1 MGNSQKPLTAAGA
14 VTRRRQLQVRF
25 ITASRR
31 STKCTRTSYN
41 ALLMASSRE
50 DFCRPQSTED
60 LCRRLSLAVQP
71 SKQDAAERQPTAR
84 STKELQAL
92 QALQQSMINE
102 FIQSPSEA
110 HAIEITSLAPFLDED
125 DYVRVFDKFHN
136 VIASAAVDGKIVDVE
151 LLRAFEAFLH
161 CHQAGLAGKRLNLGS
176 AMLSIQKALDSAVDA
191 AHGQTKYNSIRALS
205 AALDAMNEVKVE
217 GIIDLKVQN
226 LLKRLEKLRDHK
238 ELRLAEVASYSYQ
251 ALLAIPTDVS
261 PWKKIGASTFKTIL
275 GGAKVA
281 GSVWSLD
288 PSKLVEGLVDLTEV
302 PELISSIIE
311 VIKSCSELFQSAS
324 NAGKAFK
331 TLKKPKDWYVALRA
345 TDGLVWAN
353 APKHLE
359 ALLQHPDLPCR
370 ADKDFLCGL
379 CAQLELADDLKHGQ
393 VFNVLKTFLITQASQ
408 TKFCRVL
415 EWARLVTRSPQLD
428 SPNLSRS
435 GRRKTYLSDV
445 ECSKPKAHQPRKQ
458 LLDNAWK
465 SCHKVREFYGDQ
477 VLRDK
482 YTDPDLNLL
491 KIERLDSSKLSM
503 DKCYINLA
511 IARNSVDSNRNGD
524 SDTRLPS
531 PFSILRRLDVWE
543 PPETDRVSLETLFDE
558 KKDTPNNILRGP
570 PRRILIRGQAGVGK
584 TTLCKKMVYDFIH
597 KDMWARIIDRVIWV
611 PLRQIK
617 SNLES
622 GQSIADIL
630 NRSLPDVEKAGKGT
644 LGEALE
650 RSFTDDP
657 SRTLFILDGFD
668 EVHRELHTPGNEL
681 LLKLLNQ
688 PRVIVTTRPRGVN
701 REVFQKIDL
710 EVETIGFYPNQVKEY
725 IKKYGSGKAKEIYEF
740 IEGHP
745 VVAGLARIPIQLD
758 AICYSMIAGMLDG
771 DSPPETMTELYH
783 AIERSLWNKD
793 VESLEKRREGSTE
806 PLLKHEAQASYS
818 DDIRRLCQA
827 EINALQSLSF
837 TGLCNNMVEFD
848 PAFLTK
854 FHSQQSIIAGNL
866 PMAKMQPWFT
876 DLDRVSFL
884 RTSDGPLTPTTRSYH
899 FLHLTFQELFAAQFF
914 VQHWISRKHL
924 VVFDYSTKKSTPTK
938 PETFLRMEK
947 YNSSYDVFWRFVA
960 GTIQLQRDEEALK
973 RFFQTMEEEPKDLLG
988 PAHLRFT
995 MHCLAEINSSAF
1007 VPPSFVEIRQSLELK
1022 MMDWLILESQISR
1035 QTVRQLVGETEFP
1048 ERLLKEAAG
1057 IIDFYRKSLCE
1068 EFAQGLIA
1076 RPRVSPSLVDLVVGW
1091 SRDFA
1096 DGDADADEYDEE
1108 TLSLSFAT
1116 MSLLWHTPRSTQ
1128 AAMSLLSKLL
1138 DHSDRRIYQQAAVTV
1153 WKLAETRTETEYNP
1167 LIVRG
1172 LLECLHVRNHETR
1185 VGVLSELRTMLGL
1198 PSDAYEV
1205 LKSLARDQ
1213 SLYPKIDG
1221 GFAMR
1226 SVYAEPEKVKE
1237 ALITLTK
1244 TMKPLDNNTVI
1255 PDKSKAEQAQAPQD
1269 SREEM
1274 IRQAIQ
1280 RWKDRLYDANSTKKL
1295 ESIENVILEHL
1306 SRPKYPD
1313 DELSALALDTVVVD
1327 ILFEVLGEN
1336 GFDGTHLEELSE
1348 LLEGPGTRYNILN
1361 VLAAYFS
1368 SQEDTLVDLA
1378 SKDQKYYDGR
1388 VVPDVMFNSVAALFG
1403 GTKPIH
1409 RAVAGI
1415 IMNQHPR
1422 LPKCVSQIL
1431 IDNLTIWEGSVRDR
1445 TLLYLATH
1453 WEHTRVFE
1461 MAMDKFGVTSQE
1473 GQYSEYPPQFCALI
1487 RDIARQAIAFP
1498 NVHPRYLK
1506 FWFMEVELKYP
1517 GSGIMQLILRLDEKS
1532 LCTVYEIWLEG
1543 ALEESLCWY
1552 VNDNQLCVRTS
1563 AGVIERISES
1573 GQIISEF
1580 QEKMEKIKAEMGV
1593 PN

>member
-1 MGNSQKPLTAAGA
+1 
-14 VTRRRQLQVRF
+14 
-25 ITASRR
+25 
-31 STKCTRTSYN
+31 
-41 ALLMASSRE
+41 MASSRE
-50 DFCRPQSTED
+50 SFCRPQSTDD
-60 LCRRLSLAVQP
+60 LCRRLSLAAQP
-71 SKQDAAERQPTAR
+71 SKKDAAERQPTAR
-84 STKELQAL
+84 SARELQAL

-102 FIQSPSEA
+102 FIQSPSETY
-110 HAIEITSLAPFLDED
+110 AIEITPLAPFVDED
-125 DYVRVFDKFHN
+125 DYVRIFDKFHN

-161 CHQAGLAGKRLNLGS
+161 CRQAGLAGKRLNLGS
-176 AMLSIQKALDSAVDA
+176 AMLSIQKALDSAVEA

-205 AALDAMNEVKVE
+205 AVLDAMNEVKVE
-217 GIIDLKVQN
+217 GIVDLRVQN

-261 PWKKIGASTFKTIL
+261 PWNKIGASTFKTVL

-302 PELISSIIE
+302 PELMSSIIE
-311 VIKSCSELFQSAS
+311 AIKSCSELFQNAS
-324 NAGKAFK
+324 NTGKTLK

-370 ADKDFLCGL
+370 EDKDFLCGL
-379 CAQLELADDLKHGQ
+379 CAQLEVADDLKHDQ
-393 VFNVLKTFLITQASQ
+393 VVNVLKTFLIAQASQ

-415 EWARLVTRSPQLD
+415 EWARLVTKSPQLD

-435 GRRKTYLSDV
+435 GRRKAYLSNV
-445 ECSKPKAHQPRKQ
+445 ECLKPKVHQPRKQ
-458 LLDNAWK
+458 LLDNAWR
-465 SCHKVREFYGDQ
+465 SCYKVREFYADQ

-482 YTDPDLNLL
+482 YTDPDLDLL

-503 DKCYINLA
+503 DECYINLA
-511 IARNSVDSNRNGD
+511 IVRNSVDSNQHRD
-524 SDTRLPS
+524 SDTHLPS
-531 PFSILRRLDVWE
+531 PFSIFRRLDVWE
-543 PPETDRVSLETLFDE
+543 PPETDRVSLDTLFDE
-558 KKDTPNNILRGP
+558 KKDASNNILQVP

-597 KDMWARIIDRVIWV
+597 KNMWAEIIDRIIWI
-611 PLRQIK
+611 PLRQIRG
-617 SNLES
+617 NLES

-630 NRSLPDVEKAGKGT
+630 NRSLPDVERAGKGT

-650 RSFTDDP
+650 RSFTDEP

-668 EVHRELHTPGNEL
+668 EVHRELHSSGNEL

-688 PRVIVTTRPRGVN
+688 PRVIITTRPRGIN
-701 REVFQKIDL
+701 RDVFQKIDL
-710 EVETIGFYPNQVKEY
+710 ELETIGFYPNQVKEY
-725 IKKYGSGKAKEIYEF
+725 IGKHGSQRSSEISSF
-740 IEGHP
+740 IESHP

-771 DSPPETMTELYH
+771 NRPPETMTELYH

-793 VESLEKRREGSTE
+793 VELLGKHREGSTE

-818 DDIRRLCQA
+818 DDIRTLCQA

-854 FHSQQSIIAGNL
+854 FRNQQSIIASSL
-866 PMAKMQPWFT
+866 PMAQMQPWFT
-876 DLDRVSFL
+876 DLDKLSFL

-914 VQHWISRKHL
+914 VQHWILKKDL
-924 VVFDYSTKKSTPTK
+924 IVFDYSSKKSTPTR

-960 GTIQLQRDEEALK
+960 GTIQLQCDEEALN
-973 RFFQTMEEEPKDLLG
+973 RFFQAIEEEPKDLLG
-988 PAHLRFT
+988 PAHLRLT
-995 MHCLAEINSSAF
+995 MHCLAEINSNASE
-1007 VPPSFVEIRQSLELK
+1007 PTSFVEIRESLELK
-1022 MMDWLILESQISR
+1022 MIDWLILESQISR

-1048 ERLLKEAAG
+1048 ERLLKEAAV
-1057 IIDFYRKSLCE
+1057 IIDFYRRSLRE

-1076 RPRVSPSLVDLVVGW
+1076 RPRVSPSLVDLVVEW

-1096 DGDADADEYDEE
+1096 DGDADADEYDED
-1108 TLSLSFAT
+1108 TLNLSFTT
-1116 MSLLWHTPRSTQ
+1116 MSLLWHTPRSTP

-1138 DHSDRRIYQQAAVTV
+1138 DHSDRHIYQHAAVTI

-1172 LLECLHVRNHETR
+1172 LLECLHVRNNETR
-1185 VGVLSELRTMLGL
+1185 VSVLSELRTMLDL

-1205 LKSLARDQ
+1205 LKRLARDQ
-1213 SLYPKIDG
+1213 SLYPKIQG

-1226 SVYAEPEKVKE
+1226 SVYAEPEKIKE
-1237 ALITLTK
+1237 ALINLTK
-1244 TMKPLDNNTVI
+1244 SMKLLDTSTVILDN
-1255 PDKSKAEQAQAPQD
+1255 SKAEGTQVPQD
-1269 SREEM
+1269 NREEM
-1274 IRQAIQ
+1274 IKQALQ
-1280 RWKDRLYDANSTKKL
+1280 RWKDGLYDANCAKKL
-1295 ESIENVILEHL
+1295 ESIESAILEYL
-1306 SRPKYPD
+1306 CRPKYSD
-1313 DELSALALDTVVVD
+1313 DELSTLGLDTLVVD
-1327 ILFEVLGEN
+1327 ILFEVLGET
-1336 GFDGTHLEELSE
+1336 GFDGTHLEELSK
-1348 LLEGPGTRYNILN
+1348 LLAGPGIRYSILN
-1361 VLAAYFS
+1361 ILAAYFS
-1368 SQEDTLVDLA
+1368 SQEDTLVELA
-1378 SKDQKYYDGR
+1378 SKGQKHYDGR
-1388 VVPDVMFNSVAALFG
+1388 VPDVIFNSVAVMVG
-1403 GTKPIH
+1403 GTKPLH

-1422 LPKCVSQIL
+1422 LPKCVSQML
-1431 IDNLTIWEGSVRDR
+1431 MDKLAVWEGNVRDR
-1445 TLLYLATH
+1445 ALLYLATH
-1453 WEHTRVFE
+1453 WDHTRVFG
-1461 MAMDKFGVTSQE
+1461 MAMAKFGITIQE
-1473 GQYSEYPPQFCALI
+1473 GQYGEFPPQFCELI
-1487 RDIARQAIAFP
+1487 RDIAHQALTSP
-1498 NVHPRYLK
+1498 NTAPRDLN
-1506 FWFMEVELKYP
+1506 FWLMEVELKYP
-1517 GSGIMQLILRLDEKS
+1517 GSGIMQFILRLDEKS
-1532 LCTVYEIWLEG
+1532 LCAVYEMWLEG

-1552 VNDNQLCVRTS
+1552 VDDNQLCVRTS
-1563 AGVIERISES
+1563 TGVIDRISESSERISEFL
-1573 GQIISEF
+1573 ERL
-1580 QEKMEKIKAEMGV
+1580 EKIKAEIGV

>member
-1 MGNSQKPLTAAGA
+1 
-14 VTRRRQLQVRF
+14 
-25 ITASRR
+25 
-31 STKCTRTSYN
+31 
-41 ALLMASSRE
+41 MASSRE
-50 DFCRPQSTED
+50 NFCRPQSTDE
-60 LCRRLSLAVQP
+60 LCRRLSLAAQP

-84 STKELQAL
+84 SARELQAL

-102 FIQSPSEA
+102 FIQSPSES
-110 HAIEITSLAPFLDED
+110 HAIEITLLAPFVDED
-125 DYVRVFDKFHN
+125 DYVRVFDRFHN
-136 VIASAAVDGKIVDVE
+136 VIASAAVDGKMVDVE
-151 LLRAFEAFLH
+151 LLRAFEVFLH
-161 CHQAGLAGKRLNLGS
+161 CRQAGLAGKRLNLGS

-205 AALDAMNEVKVE
+205 AVLDAMNEVKVE
-217 GIIDLKVQN
+217 GIVDLKVQN

-261 PWKKIGASTFKTIL
+261 PWNKIGASTFKTIL

-302 PELISSIIE
+302 SELIGSIIE
-311 VIKSCSELFQSAS
+311 VIKSCSELFQNAS
-324 NAGKAFK
+324 NTVKAFK
-331 TLKKPKDWYVALRA
+331 TLKKPKDWYIALRA

-370 ADKDFLCGL
+370 EDKDFLCGL
-379 CAQLELADDLKHGQ
+379 CAQLELADDLRHDQ
-393 VFNVLKTFLITQASQ
+393 VVNVLKTFLITQASQ

-415 EWARLVTRSPQLD
+415 EWTRLVTRSPQLD

-435 GRRKTYLSDV
+435 GRRKGYLSNV
-445 ECSKPKAHQPRKQ
+445 ECSKPKAYQPRKQ
-458 LLDNAWK
+458 LLVNAWQ
-465 SCHKVREFYGDQ
+465 SCHKVREFYADQ
-477 VLRDK
+477 ILRDK
-482 YTDPDLNLL
+482 YTDPDLDLL

-503 DKCYINLA
+503 DECYINLA
-511 IARNSVDSNRNGD
+511 IVRNSMDSNQNSD
-524 SDTRLPS
+524 PDTRLPS

-543 PPETDRVSLETLFDE
+543 PPETDRVGLETLFDE
-558 KKDTPNNILRGP
+558 KKDASNNTLRDP

-597 KDMWARIIDRVIWV
+597 RNMWAGIIDRIIWI

-622 GQSIADIL
+622 GQSIAGIL
-630 NRSLPDVEKAGKGT
+630 NRSLPDIERAGKGT

-668 EVHRELHTPGNEL
+668 EVHRELHTSGNEL

-688 PRVIVTTRPRGVN
+688 PRVIITTRPRGVN
-701 REVFQKIDL
+701 RDVFQKIDL
-710 EVETIGFYPNQVKEY
+710 ELETIGFYPDQVKEY
-725 IKKYGSGKAKEIYEF
+725 IGKHGSDRASEIYSF
-740 IEGHP
+740 IESHP

-771 DSPPETMTELYH
+771 NSPPETMTELYH

-793 VESLEKRREGSTE
+793 VESLGKRREGSTV

-818 DDIRRLCQA
+818 DDIRTLCQA

-837 TGLCNNMVEFD
+837 TGLCNNMVEFE

-854 FHSQQSIIAGNL
+854 FRNQQSIIAGNL

-876 DLDRVSFL
+876 DLDKLSFL

-914 VQHWISRKHL
+914 VQHWITKKDL
-924 VVFDYSTKKSTPTK
+924 IVFDYTSKKSTPTK

-960 GTIQLQRDEEALK
+960 GAIQLQHDEEALN
-973 RFFQTMEEEPKDLLG
+973 RLFQTIEEEPKDLLG
-988 PAHLRFT
+988 PAHLRLT
-995 MHCLAEINSSAF
+995 MHCLAEMNSSAF
-1007 VPPSFVEIRQSLELK
+1007 EPTSFVEIRESLELK
-1022 MMDWLILESQISR
+1022 MIDWLILESQISR

-1048 ERLLKEAAG
+1048 ERLLKEAAV
-1057 IIDFYRKSLCE
+1057 IIDFYRKSLRE

-1076 RPRVSPSLVDLVVGW
+1076 RPRVSPSLVDLVVEW

-1096 DGDADADEYDEE
+1096 DGDADADEYDED
-1108 TLSLSFAT
+1108 TLNLSFAT
-1116 MSLLWHTPRSTQ
+1116 MSLLWHTPRSTP

-1138 DHSDRRIYQQAAVTV
+1138 DHSNRHIYQHAAVTV
-1153 WKLAETRTETEYNP
+1153 WKLAETRTVTEYNP

-1172 LLECLHVRNHETR
+1172 LLECLHVRNNETR
-1185 VGVLSELRTMLGL
+1185 VGVLAELKTMLDL
-1198 PSDAYEV
+1198 PSDAYEI

-1213 SLYPKIDG
+1213 TLYPKIDG
-1221 GFAMR
+1221 RSAMR
-1226 SVYAEPEKVKE
+1226 SVYAEPEKIKE
-1237 ALITLTK
+1237 ALINLTK
-1244 TMKPLDNNTVI
+1244 TMKILGTGTVI
-1255 PDKSKAEQAQAPQD
+1255 VDNSKAEKTQVPQD
-1269 SREEM
+1269 NREEM
-1274 IRQAIQ
+1274 IKQALQ
-1280 RWKDRLYDANSTKKL
+1280 RWKDGLYDANSAKKL
-1295 ESIENVILEHL
+1295 GSIENVILEHL
-1306 SRPKYPD
+1306 SCPKYPD
-1313 DELSALALDTVVVD
+1313 GELSTLTLDTLVVD
-1327 ILFEVLGEN
+1327 ILFEVLGET
-1336 GFDGTHLEELSE
+1336 GFDGTHLEEFSK
-1348 LLEGPGTRYNILN
+1348 LLAGPGIRYNLLN
-1361 VLAAYFS
+1361 LLAAHFS
-1368 SQEDTLVDLA
+1368 SQEGVLVELA
-1378 SKDQKYYDGR
+1378 SKCQKHYDGR
-1388 VVPDVMFNSVAALFG
+1388 VPDVMFNSVAVMIG
-1403 GTKPIH
+1403 GTKPLH

-1422 LPKCVSQIL
+1422 LPKCILQMLLDNVSV
-1431 IDNLTIWEGSVRDR
+1431 WERSVRDR
-1445 TLLYLATH
+1445 ALLYLATQ
-1453 WEHTRVFE
+1453 WDLTRVFE
-1461 MAMDKFGVTSQE
+1461 MTMAKFGVTVQE
-1473 GQYSEYPPQFCALI
+1473 GRYGAFPPQFCALV
-1487 RDIARQAIAFP
+1487 RDIARQAMASP
-1498 NVHPRYLK
+1498 NTAPRNLK
-1506 FWFMEVELKYP
+1506 FWFMEAELKYP
-1517 GSGIMQLILRLDEKS
+1517 GSGIMPLILCLDEKS
-1532 LCTVYEIWLEG
+1532 LRTVYEMWLEG

-1552 VNDNQLCVRTS
+1552 VDDNQLCIRTS
-1563 AGVIERISES
+1563 AGVIDRISTRSEM
-1573 GQIISEF
+1573 ISEF
-1580 QEKMEKIKAEMGV
+1580 LTRLETIKAEMGV

>member
-1 MGNSQKPLTAAGA
+1 
-14 VTRRRQLQVRF
+14 
-25 ITASRR
+25 
-31 STKCTRTSYN
+31 
-41 ALLMASSRE
+41 
-50 DFCRPQSTED
+50 
-60 LCRRLSLAVQP
+60 
-71 SKQDAAERQPTAR
+71 
-84 STKELQAL
+84 
-92 QALQQSMINE
+92 MINE
-102 FIQSPSEA
+102 FIQSPSET
-110 HAIEITSLAPFLDED
+110 HAIEITLLAPFLDED
-125 DYVRVFDKFHN
+125 DYVRVFDRFHN

-161 CHQAGLAGKRLNLGS
+161 CRQAGLAGKRLNLGS

-205 AALDAMNEVKVE
+205 AVLDAMNEVKVE
-217 GIIDLKVQN
+217 GIVDLKVQN

-311 VIKSCSELFQSAS
+311 VIKSCSELFQNAS
-324 NAGKAFK
+324 NTGKAFK
-331 TLKKPKDWYVALRA
+331 TLKKPKDWYIALRA

-370 ADKDFLCGL
+370 EDKDFLCGL
-379 CAQLELADDLKHGQ
+379 CAQLELANDLKHDQ
-393 VFNVLKTFLITQASQ
+393 VVNVLKTSLITQASQ

-435 GRRKTYLSDV
+435 GRRKAYLSNV

-458 LLDNAWK
+458 LLVNAWQ
-465 SCHKVREFYGDQ
+465 SCHKVREFYADQ
-477 VLRDK
+477 ILRDK
-482 YTDPDLNLL
+482 YTDPDLDLL

-511 IARNSVDSNRNGD
+511 IVGNSVESNQSGD
-524 SDTRLPS
+524 SDTHLPS

-543 PPETDRVSLETLFDE
+543 PPEADRVSLETLFDE
-558 KKDTPNNILRGP
+558 KKDTSNNTIRGP

-597 KDMWARIIDRVIWV
+597 KNMWAGIIDRVIWV

-617 SNLES
+617 SDLES

-630 NRSLPDVEKAGKGT
+630 NQPLPNVERAGKGT

-668 EVHRELHTPGNEL
+668 EVHRELHSSGNEL

-688 PRVIVTTRPRGVN
+688 PRVIITTRPRGVN
-701 REVFQKIDL
+701 RDVFQKLDL
-710 EVETIGFYPNQVKEY
+710 ELETIGFYPDQVKEY
-725 IKKYGSGKAKEIYEF
+725 IEKHGSGKAEEIYEF

-758 AICYSMIAGMLDG
+758 AICYSMITGMLDG

-793 VESLEKRREGSTE
+793 VELLEKRREGSTE

-854 FHSQQSIIAGNL
+854 FHNQQSIIAGNL
-866 PMAKMQPWFT
+866 PIAKMQPWFT
-876 DLDRVSFL
+876 DLDKLSFL

-914 VQHWISRKHL
+914 VQHWISKKDL
-924 VVFDYSTKKSTPTK
+924 MVFDYTSKKSTPTK
-938 PETFLRMEK
+938 PETFLRIEK

-960 GTIQLQRDEEALK
+960 GTIQLQRDEEALN
-973 RFFQTMEEEPKDLLG
+973 RFLQTIEEEPKDLLG
-988 PAHLRFT
+988 PAHLRLT
-995 MHCLAEINSSAF
+995 MHYLAEINSSASE
-1007 VPPSFVEIRQSLELK
+1007 PTSFVEARESLELK
-1022 MMDWLILESQISR
+1022 MMDWLLLESQVSR
-1035 QTVRQLVGETEFP
+1035 KALRQLVGETEFP

-1057 IIDFYRKSLCE
+1057 IIDVRRKKFRD
-1068 EFAQGLIA
+1068 EFIQGLTA
-1076 RPRVSPSLVDLVVGW
+1076 RPRISPSLADIVVEW
-1091 SRDFA
+1091 SRDVA
-1096 DGDADADEYDEE
+1096 DGDADADEYDENV
-1108 TLSLSFAT
+1108 LFLSFST
-1116 MSLLWHTPRSTQ
+1116 LSLLWHTIWSSP
-1128 AAMSLLSKLL
+1128 AAIALLSKLL
-1138 DHSDRRIYQQAAVTV
+1138 DHSDERICLHAAVMV
-1153 WKLAETRTETEYNP
+1153 WQLAKTRTETEYNP
-1167 LIVRG
+1167 LMVRG
-1172 LLECLHVRNHETR
+1172 LIQCLHVRNEETR
-1185 VGVLSELRTMLGL
+1185 VSVLSELKTMLDL

-1213 SLYPKIDG
+1213 SLYPIVEVD
-1221 GFAMR
+1221 FTMR

-1237 ALITLTK
+1237 ALINLTK
-1244 TMKPLDNNTVI
+1244 TMKPLDTGTVTLDNT
-1255 PDKSKAEQAQAPQD
+1255 KMEETQAPHNN
-1269 SREEM
+1269 REEI
-1274 IRQAIQ
+1274 IRQALQ
-1280 RWKDRLYDANSTKKL
+1280 RWKDTWLYDADSAKKL

-1306 SRPKYPD
+1306 CRPKYPD
-1313 DELSALALDTVVVD
+1313 DELSTLTLHILVVD
-1327 ILFEVLGEN
+1327 ILFEVLSKN
-1336 GFDGTHLEELSE
+1336 GFDGTHWEDLSQ
-1348 LLEGPGTRYNILN
+1348 LQGGIGTPRYTILDI
-1361 VLAAYFS
+1361 LAAYFS
-1368 SQEDTLVDLA
+1368 SQEDILVELA
-1378 SKDQKYYDGR
+1378 SKGQECFDGR
-1388 VVPDVMFNSVAALFG
+1388 VPDVIFNGVAAMVG
-1403 GTKPIH
+1403 GTKPLH
-1409 RAVAGI
+1409 RAVAGL
-1415 IMNQHPR
+1415 IMNQQPR
-1422 LPKCVSQIL
+1422 LAKSISQML
-1431 IDNLTIWEGSVRDR
+1431 LDNLEVWEGSVRDR
-1445 TLLYLATH
+1445 ALRYLATH
-1453 WEHTRVFE
+1453 WEHISVFE
-1461 MAMDKFGVTSQE
+1461 MAMAKFGITFQE
-1473 GQYSEYPPQFCALI
+1473 GQYGDFSLQFCALI
-1487 RDIARQAIAFP
+1487 RDIARQAITS
-1498 NVHPRYLK
+1498 PRLEPRDVN
-1506 FWFMEVELKYP
+1506 FWFVEVELKYP
-1517 GSGIMQLILRLDEKS
+1517 GSGIMQLMLRLDEKV
-1532 LCTVYEIWLEG
+1532 LCNVYELWLER

-1552 VNDNQLCVRTS
+1552 VDDNQLCVRTS
-1563 AGVIERISES
+1563 AGVIDRISES
-1573 GQIISEF
+1573 SEVISKF
-1580 QEKMEKIKAEMGV
+1580 SEKLERIKAEMGV

>member
-1 MGNSQKPLTAAGA
+1 
-14 VTRRRQLQVRF
+14 
-25 ITASRR
+25 
-31 STKCTRTSYN
+31 
-41 ALLMASSRE
+41 
-50 DFCRPQSTED
+50 
-60 LCRRLSLAVQP
+60 
-71 SKQDAAERQPTAR
+71 
-84 STKELQAL
+84 
-92 QALQQSMINE
+92 
-102 FIQSPSEA
+102 
-110 HAIEITSLAPFLDED
+110 
-125 DYVRVFDKFHN
+125 
-136 VIASAAVDGKIVDVE
+136 
-151 LLRAFEAFLH
+151 
-161 CHQAGLAGKRLNLGS
+161 
-176 AMLSIQKALDSAVDA
+176 MLSIQKALDSAVDA

-205 AALDAMNEVKVE
+205 AVLDAMNEVKVE
-217 GIIDLKVQN
+217 GIVDLKVQN

-251 ALLAIPTDVS
+251 ALVAIPTDVS
-261 PWKKIGASTFKTIL
+261 PWKKIGASTFKTFL

-324 NAGKAFK
+324 NTGKAFK

-370 ADKDFLCGL
+370 EDKDFLCGL
-379 CAQLELADDLKHGQ
+379 CAQLELADDLKHDQ
-393 VFNVLKTFLITQASQ
+393 VVNVLKTFLIAQASQ

-435 GRRKTYLSDV
+435 GRRKTYLSNV
-445 ECSKPKAHQPRKQ
+445 ECSKPKVHQPRKQ
-458 LLDNAWK
+458 LLVNAWQ
-465 SCHKVREFYGDQ
+465 SCHKVREFYADQ

-482 YTDPDLNLL
+482 YTDPDLDLL

-503 DKCYINLA
+503 DECYINLA
-511 IARNSVDSNRNGD
+511 IVRNSVESKQNSD

-543 PPETDRVSLETLFDE
+543 PPETDRISLETLFDE
-558 KKDTPNNILRGP
+558 KKDTLNNILRGL

-597 KDMWARIIDRVIWV
+597 KDMWAGIIDRVIWI

-630 NRSLPDVEKAGKGT
+630 NRSLPDAEKAGRGT

-668 EVHRELHTPGNEL
+668 EVHRELHSSGNEL

-688 PRVIVTTRPRGVN
+688 PRVIITTRPRGVN

-725 IKKYGSGKAKEIYEF
+725 IKKYGSGKAEDIYEF

-793 VESLEKRREGSTE
+793 VELLEKRREGSTE

-854 FHSQQSIIAGNL
+854 FHNQQSIIAGNL
-866 PMAKMQPWFT
+866 PIAKMQPWFT

-899 FLHLTFQELFAAQFF
+899 FLHLTFQEFFAAQFF
-914 VQHWISRKHL
+914 VQHWISRKDL
-924 VVFDYSTKKSTPTK
+924 IVFDYSTKKSTPTK

-947 YNSSYDVFWRFVA
+947 YNPSYDVFWRFVA
-960 GTIQLQRDEEALK
+960 GTIQLQRDEEALN

-988 PAHLRFT
+988 PAHLRLT
-995 MHCLAEINSSAF
+995 MHLLAEINSSASE
-1007 VPPSFVEIRQSLELK
+1007 PPSFVEIRESLELK
-1022 MMDWLILESQISR
+1022 MMDWLILESQISQ

-1048 ERLLKEAAG
+1048 ERLLKEAAN
-1057 IIDFYRKSLCE
+1057 IIDFYRKSLRE
-1068 EFAQGLIA
+1068 DFAQGLIA
-1076 RPRVSPSLVDLVVGW
+1076 RPRVSSSLVDLVVEW

-1096 DGDADADEYDEE
+1096 DGDADAEDYDSISSTRDED
-1108 TLSLSFAT
+1108 TLNLSFAT
-1116 MSLLWHTPRSTQ
+1116 MSLLWHTPRSTPT
-1128 AAMSLLSKLL
+1128 AMSLLSKLL
-1138 DHSDRRIYQQAAVTV
+1138 DHSDRRIYQHAAVTI

-1172 LLECLHVRNHETR
+1172 LLECLHVRNDETR

-1213 SLYPKIDG
+1213 SLYPKIHG
-1221 GFAMR
+1221 GTAVR
-1226 SVYAEPEKVKE
+1226 SVYAEPEKIKE
-1237 ALITLTK
+1237 ALMDLTK
-1244 TMKPLDNNTVI
+1244 TMKVLEPYIVTYDA
-1255 PDKSKAEQAQAPQD
+1255 SKVEETQVPQY
-1269 SREEM
+1269 SREEI
-1274 IRQAIQ
+1274 IRRAFQ
-1280 RWKDRLYDANSTKKL
+1280 RWKDGLYEKKSAKKL
-1295 ESIENVILEHL
+1295 ESIRNVVLEHL
-1306 SRPKYPD
+1306 SCPKYSD
-1313 DELSALALDTVVVD
+1313 DQLSTLTLEALIAD
-1327 ILFEVLGEN
+1327 ILFQVLSNN
-1336 GFDGTHLEELSE
+1336 GFDGSHWEELSV
-1348 LLEGPGTRYNILN
+1348 LLTGPEVRYNTLSII
-1361 VLAAYFS
+1361 AAHFS
-1368 SQEDTLVDLA
+1368 SQEDILVEVA
-1378 SKDQKYYDGR
+1378 SKGQKHYDGG
-1388 VVPDVMFNSVAALFG
+1388 VPDVIFNSVAVMVG
-1403 GTKPIH
+1403 GTKPLH

-1422 LPKCVSQIL
+1422 LPKCVSQML
-1431 IDNLTIWEGSVRDR
+1431 MDNLEVWEGSVRDR
-1445 TLLYLATH
+1445 ALLRLATH
-1453 WEHTRVFE
+1453 WDHTRVFE
-1461 MAMDKFGVTSQE
+1461 MAMAKFGVTIQE
-1473 GQYSEYPPQFCALI
+1473 GRYGEFPPQFCALI
-1487 RDIARQAIAFP
+1487 RDIARQAITSP
-1498 NVHPRYLK
+1498 NTAAGYLK
-1506 FWFMEVELKYP
+1506 VWFMEFELKYP

-1532 LCTVYEIWLEG
+1532 LCTVYEMWLEG
-1543 ALEESLCWY
+1543 ALEEFLCWY
-1552 VNDNQLCVRTS
+1552 VDDNQLCVRTS
-1563 AGVIERISES
+1563 AGVIDRVSES
-1573 GQIISEF
+1573 SEVISEF
-1580 QEKMEKIKAEMGV
+1580 LEKMEKIKAKMGI